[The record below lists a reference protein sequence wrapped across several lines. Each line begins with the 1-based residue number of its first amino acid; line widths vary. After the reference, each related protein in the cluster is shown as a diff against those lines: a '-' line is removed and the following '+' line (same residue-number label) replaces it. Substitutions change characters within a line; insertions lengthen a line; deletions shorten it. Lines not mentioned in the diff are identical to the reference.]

1 MKTGIN
7 VAAWCLIISSVL
19 SSCGGKKITSLS
31 PDDVEINTP
40 FSDVKSDKNYFRAVA
55 SGMSYDL
62 NVAKKM
68 AVNNAM
74 SQIATGIQAV
84 FNEVNTNYI
93 QQYGQNSDM
102 ELGQK
107 FEDMS
112 RTVVSQVL
120 SNLNEA
126 DSKTFR
132 NSKTNAYTYWVVVEM
147 SKSDAGKQLMKGVGE
162 AAKNKIDFD
171 LERYE
176 RIFNDELGKIQ

>member
-1 MKTGIN
+1 MTSKIN
-7 VAAWCLIISSVL
+7 VAAWCFIISIIL
-19 SSCGGKKITSLS
+19 SSCGGKKITALN
-31 PDDVEINTP
+31 PDDVEVKEP
-40 FSDVKSDKNYFRAVA
+40 FDDVRSDKNYFRARA

-74 SQIATGIQAV
+74 SQIATSIQAV

-93 QQYGQNSDM
+93 KQYGQNADM

-120 SNLNEA
+120 SNLKEA

-147 SKSDAGKQLMKGVGE
+147 AKSDAGKQLMRGVANE
-162 AAKNKIDFD
+162 AKNKIDID
-171 LERYE
+171 QERYE
-176 RIFNDELGKIQ
+176 RIFNETLEKY